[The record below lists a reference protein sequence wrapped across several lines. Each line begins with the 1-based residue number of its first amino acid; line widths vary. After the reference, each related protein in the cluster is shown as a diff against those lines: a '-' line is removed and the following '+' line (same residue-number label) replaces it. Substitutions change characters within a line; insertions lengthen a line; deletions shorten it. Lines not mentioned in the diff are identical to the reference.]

1 MQINFNMFHN
11 SRSWVS
17 IIHQLNGDILKRL
30 VLLNQGHNS
39 FNLSFDYCEENC
51 TGQIFDEYQTVIG
64 TFSLV

>member
-1 MQINFNMFHN
+1 MQINFNMFTN

-17 IIHQLNGDILKRL
+17 VIHQLNSDILKKL

-39 FNLSFDYCEENC
+39 FNLSFDYCEDQC
-51 TGQIFDEYQTVIG
+51 KGHIFDEHQTVIG